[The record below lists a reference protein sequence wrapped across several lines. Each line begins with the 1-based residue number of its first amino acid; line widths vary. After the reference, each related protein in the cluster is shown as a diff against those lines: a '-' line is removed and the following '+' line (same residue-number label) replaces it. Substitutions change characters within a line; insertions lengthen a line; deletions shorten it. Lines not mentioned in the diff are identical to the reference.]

1 MRLDGQA
8 AIVTGA
14 GRGIGRAIALA
25 LAREGARMVVN
36 ARTPG
41 EVAAVVAEIR
51 ALGGEALAV
60 LADVTVATEVERLVA
75 AAVARFGAV
84 DILVNNAGG
93 IPGELYDAAGAPKFA
108 TAIWE
113 EPEASWDRIIEANLK
128 SVFLCARAVLPHM
141 LARGRGEIVTIA
153 SQTARVVPSGRG
165 GGAYAVAKTGVVALT
180 QLLAIQAGPRGI
192 RVNAVSPGLVD
203 TPGNTRL
210 LQARRPGAALPE
222 RDSAESVAAAVRY
235 ILCDAPRSMN
245 GQSLDT
251 FGIG

>member
-113 EPEASWDRIIEANLK
+113 EPEASWDRIIDANLK
-128 SVFLCARAVLPHM
+128 SVFLCARAALPHM
-141 LARGRGEIVTIA
+141 LARGRGEIVNIA
-153 SQTARVVPSGRG
+153 SQAARVPRG